1 MKNNN
6 ILGMVALL
14 WIMVM
19 SMNHVVGQTYQIPTS
34 GTTNVTGCSGIV
46 QDPGGSGDYS
56 NSCNGYLV
64 ITSDQTGCMPHIS
77 GSYNTE
83 SSFDY
88 LYVYDGTTTS
98 GTQLAYCT
106 GTGTVDVTSTTG
118 SLMLYFHSDGSVV
131 RSGFDLNLT
140 CSGGCGC
147 GGPVVTY
154 STSSGHIL
162 VNWNAATGV
171 THYFIEYGPHG
182 FTPGNG
188 TRTRV
193 TGTSYNISGLTDG
206 MQYDVYV
213 WFDCG
218 DDNQLTN
225 EVGTMISATPN
236 NIFFVP
242 SSGNNSVTACN
253 GILYDHAGPDG
264 NYNNSCSGYTII
276 YPDEPTCV
284 VHLEGSYNTESCCD
298 HIYVYDGAGTG
309 GTLLGQFQGTGTINV
324 SSTTGPLTV
333 QFTSDG
339 SVVYSGFSLQFS
351 CRGSCSCGG
360 SPYGVTV
367 VQGNTGVLV
376 SWDAG
381 LDPDVHNF
389 IIEYGL
395 SGFTPG
401 TGTTVMTSDTSYEL
415 IGLTTLATYD
425 IYIYYD
431 CGGDNVITDET
442 ATIITFCVPDAVACI
457 DFSDWS
463 NPAITCTYGTF
474 DNPYATVGV
483 VDNGYAS
490 VESRHTINYINET
503 DPRTNDE
510 LQTIPPCELYSV
522 RLGNWNTNYEAES
535 ISYDFNVDTNN
546 ADILLLKYAAVLENP
561 GHSTEEQPRFD
572 FEILDQN
579 GNQIDPT
586 CGYASFIPGGP
597 GMGDWHT
604 TGSLMW
610 KDWTNVGFDVSAY
623 HGQTIRVRLTTY
635 DCDQGGHFGYAYFTL
650 GCKKRTIVA
659 ETCGEMLSNT
669 YTAPAGF
676 AYQWYYEDQP
686 GNIICTDQS
695 CSVTVGSGHQN
706 LHCHVSFIGNPSCGF
721 DLMTSL
727 TARYPLASFAPE
739 RDGCTWSFMM
749 NNNSAVSDDGETPND
764 FFEPCESAHWDFGDG
779 TTSDE
784 YNPSHEF
791 PGPGTYVIT
800 LISGLSQD
808 ACLDTTTFTVDLMG
822 NYPVITGNPYYD
834 AICKGDGTTLIA
846 SGGNTYRW
854 YVGNELISENASVYV
869 EPEQTTTYTLVSVGA
884 DNCEV
889 TIEHELTVN
898 PTSDSY
904 LTDSIC
910 QGENYTLHGFSLPP
924 QLSAGT
930 FSPQIVLRNQYGCD
944 STVHLTL
951 TVKPLPNTSLGR
963 PFNHCFEDF
972 GDAALLVPEANCDT
986 YLWSSGATT
995 QGISVSEEGTYSVTA
1010 SKNGCENHG
1019 EITIYNVCPFNIYL
1033 PNCITPTNVDG
1044 INDVFKLPTT
1054 KDIAEFAIH
1063 IYDRFGKL
1071 VFSSTDPN
1079 FSWDG
1084 NINGK
1089 IMSNAT
1095 YTYRIDLT
1103 TTGAE
1108 KRVIKGILTVL

>member
-1 MKNNN
+1 MYRAIKHFVLLSINKTDMKNNN

-131 RSGFDLNLT
+131 RSGFELNLT

-339 SVVYSGFSLQFS
+339 SVVYSGFSLQLS

-503 DPRTNDE
+503 DPRR
-510 LQTIPPCELYSV
+510 P
-522 RLGNWNTNYEAES
+522 
-535 ISYDFNVDTNN
+535 F
-546 ADILLLKYAAVLENP
+546 
-561 GHSTEEQPRFD
+561 H
-572 FEILDQN
+572 
-579 GNQIDPT
+579 
-586 CGYASFIPGGP
+586 
-597 GMGDWHT
+597 
-604 TGSLMW
+604 
-610 KDWTNVGFDVSAY
+610 
-623 HGQTIRVRLTTY
+623 
-635 DCDQGGHFGYAYFTL
+635 
-650 GCKKRTIVA
+650 
-659 ETCGEMLSNT
+659 
-669 YTAPAGF
+669 
-676 AYQWYYEDQP
+676 
-686 GNIICTDQS
+686 
-695 CSVTVGSGHQN
+695 
-706 LHCHVSFIGNPSCGF
+706 HVSSIPY
-721 DLMTSL
+721 DW
-727 TARYPLASFAPE
+727 A
-739 RDGCTWSFMM
+739 
-749 NNNSAVSDDGETPND
+749 
-764 FFEPCESAHWDFGDG
+764 
-779 TTSDE
+779 
-784 YNPSHEF
+784 
-791 PGPGTYVIT
+791 
-800 LISGLSQD
+800 
-808 ACLDTTTFTVDLMG
+808 
-822 NYPVITGNPYYD
+822 TG
-834 AICKGDGTTLIA
+834 I
-846 SGGNTYRW
+846 
-854 YVGNELISENASVYV
+854 
-869 EPEQTTTYTLVSVGA
+869 
-884 DNCEV
+884 
-889 TIEHELTVN
+889 
-898 PTSDSY
+898 
-904 LTDSIC
+904 
-910 QGENYTLHGFSLPP
+910 
-924 QLSAGT
+924 
-930 FSPQIVLRNQYGCD
+930 
-944 STVHLTL
+944 
-951 TVKPLPNTSLGR
+951 
-963 PFNHCFEDF
+963 
-972 GDAALLVPEANCDT
+972 
-986 YLWSSGATT
+986 
-995 QGISVSEEGTYSVTA
+995 
-1010 SKNGCENHG
+1010 
-1019 EITIYNVCPFNIYL
+1019 
-1033 PNCITPTNVDG
+1033 
-1044 INDVFKLPTT
+1044 PTT
-1054 KDIAEFAIH
+1054 KQKASPTTSMWTPTTQISCCLNTLRYWKIQGTAQRSNPVLTLKFLTRTETRLTPPAVMPALSLAVRAWATGTPREASCGKTGPTWVLMFPH
-1063 IYDRFGKL
+1063 ITDRPSAFDSPHTTATK
-1071 VFSSTDPN
+1071 VATSAMPISP
-1079 FSWDG
+1079 WDAR
-1084 NINGK
+1084 NVPLWLRPAAK
-1089 IMSNAT
+1089 C
-1095 YTYRIDLT
+1095 
-1103 TTGAE
+1103 
-1108 KRVIKGILTVL
+1108 